1 MGFLTKLLPLMF
13 LLLLAFPGFKAYA
26 QTYLPIGPQMNV
38 SVNTIIQGGWE
49 PCYADT
55 YDVHMDSDTVL
66 ANCTGGRLMLACLET
81 GSTVV
86 SLLAQGERSD
96 VTFDTGN
103 TQDLHIA
110 NGVGW
115 YFNDSSLDSWGFVR
129 AGDTVSKN
137 NCDTDESGANDERLC
152 WHLNDFGGYRC
163 GAVTDLNDSQVF
175 QRVVFQP
182 LVQTSSIPTLSE
194 WGLMAMAGILAIA
207 GLLFMRRRKAAA

>member
-1 MGFLTKLLPLMF
+1 MRFITKS
-13 LLLLAFPGFKAYA
+13 LLLILLSFLAFPGSKAHA
-26 QTYLPIGPQMNV
+26 QTYLPVGPQTNV
-38 SVNTIIQGGWE
+38 SANTIIQGGWE
-49 PCYADT
+49 PCYVDT
-55 YDVHMDSDTVL
+55 YDVHMDADTVL
-66 ANCTGGRLMLACLET
+66 ANCTGGRLMLACLGT
-81 GSTVV
+81 GSSVV

-137 NCDTDESGANDERLC
+137 NCDTDNSGANDERLC
-152 WHLNDFGGYRC
+152 WHLNDDGGYRC
-163 GAVTDLNDSQVF
+163 GAVVDLNGSTAF

-182 LVQTSSIPTLSE
+182 AVRTSSIPTLSE
-194 WGLMAMAGILAIA
+194 WGLMAMAGVLAAA
-207 GLLFMRRRKAAA
+207 GLLFMRRRKAA